1 MSRVAWVDV
10 FATGPMTGNPLA
22 VVLDGEGW
30 DDARM
35 QALAAELGI
44 SETVVV
50 LPPEEGGDARLR
62 IFTPARELPVAG
74 HPLVGAAWV
83 LHAAGVIEGRA
94 VLETGAGP
102 REVRVRGAVA
112 TADMGVAEAGAEA
125 DAAEAAAAAGLPA
138 PGGPA
143 RIWGVGVPQL
153 MLPAPDAAALRD
165 AVPDHDR
172 LVALAGRDGWAGV
185 SVYATAPDP
194 EARPVVE
201 VRHFAP
207 AIGVPEDPV
216 TGSAAAAL
224 GARLAAEGLAG
235 DGGDLSLVVR
245 QRTASGRGGEVAVR
259 VTADPAGGPGRV
271 QVGGRVEP
279 LIEGRILDNRPPAEG
294 PGGG

>member
-1 MSRVAWVDV
+1 MSRIAWVDV

-30 DDARM
+30 EDARM

-50 LPPEEGGDARLR
+50 LPPEAGGDARLR
-62 IFTPARELPVAG
+62 IFTPARELPIAG

-112 TADMGVAEAGAEA
+112 TADMGVAAPGAER
-125 DAAEAAAAAGLPA
+125 DAAEAAEAAGLPA
-138 PGGPA
+138 AGGPA
-143 RIWGVGVPQL
+143 RIWSVGVPQL
-153 MLPAPDAAALRD
+153 LLPAPDAAALRD
-165 AVPDHDR
+165 AQPDQER
-172 LVALAGRDGWAGV
+172 LAAIAARDGWTGV
-185 SVYATAPDP
+185 SVYAAPP
-194 EARPVVE
+194 PGGERPVVE

-224 GARLAAEGLAG
+224 GARLAAEGLGG
-235 DGGDLSLVVR
+235 DGAELSLVVR
-245 QRTASGRGGEVAVR
+245 QRTATGRGGDVAVR
-259 VTADPAGGPGRV
+259 VAADPGGGPGRV
-271 QVGGRVEP
+271 QVGGRVEA
-279 LIEGRILDNRPPAEG
+279 LFEGRIVDTRPPAEG